1 MINMNYFNELKRR
14 IGSAGFEELVSIKKT
29 ILEELESL
37 GFKASSGENSSGSMY
52 LFLDA
57 LCDLRLGAHNW
68 TDEGDIVV
76 VSRNDMD
83 FLADWYERAA
93 AAARSINQR
102 QEDGRGGC
110 NGAKAV
116 ALREF
121 FLPNREK
128 IEGLVSS
135 GCKYAVYLNERT
147 QQILQMEKSK
157 EWAKVEK
164 VDCLRGK
171 YL

>member
-1 MINMNYFNELKRR
+1 MPMI
-14 IGSAGFEELVSIKKT
+14 IT
-29 ILEELESL
+29 
-37 GFKASSGENSSGSMY
+37 
-52 LFLDA
+52 
-57 LCDLRLGAHNW
+57 
-68 TDEGDIVV
+68 
-76 VSRNDMD
+76 
-83 FLADWYERAA
+83 
-93 AAARSINQR
+93 
-102 QEDGRGGC
+102 
-110 NGAKAV
+110 
-116 ALREF
+116 